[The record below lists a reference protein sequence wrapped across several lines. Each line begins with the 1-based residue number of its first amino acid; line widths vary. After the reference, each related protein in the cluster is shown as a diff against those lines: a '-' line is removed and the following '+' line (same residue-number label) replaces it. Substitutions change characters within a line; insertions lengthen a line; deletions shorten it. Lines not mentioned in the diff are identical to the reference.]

1 MFEIKCTDCGNSAMV
16 PFKPTPGKPAY
27 CRTCF
32 SKHMTRQSESADS
45 NNPGFT
51 QKQVWARRRNNAQK
65 KKEEEPISIFQ
76 RQ

>member
-1 MFEIKCTDCGNSAMV
+1 
-16 PFKPTPGKPAY
+16 
-27 CRTCF
+27 
-32 SKHMTRQSESADS
+32 MTRQPESADS